1 MRNFLDKVYTG
12 RNEPWRYILT
22 VLLSFVVSNVGAGF
36 MVGLFLVAILIIT
49 GRMDAI
55 EGIPGFSWPAL
66 LIMVAVAFS
75 ASMFFLYVGL
85 KFIHKRDFI
94 SAVNS
99 RGRVDWRR
107 VLRGGAVWFLI
118 VGILDLISIIM
129 DPSSVRFKFTP
140 EFWWLLILALLA
152 FPVQASFE
160 EIFFRGYL
168 MQGMWM
174 ILKRP
179 IPLMILNSLIFSIL
193 HWWNGTTLTMSLS
206 ITAST
211 FIIGLVLALITLTDD
226 GVELAMGVHIA
237 NNLYVSVIHSS
248 PEAGLGNLPSLM
260 VSPSD
265 PYTSPLALILA
276 SALLVAIL
284 FRGRYGDVLGV
295 LRYRG

>member
-1 MRNFLDKVYTG
+1 MRDFLDRVYTG

-36 MVGLFLVAILIIT
+36 MMGLFLVAILIIT
-49 GRMDAI
+49 GRMDSI

-94 SAVNS
+94 SALNS
-99 RGRVDWRR
+99 RGRIDWRR
-107 VLRGGAVWFLI
+107 ILRGGVAWFLI

-226 GVELAMGVHIA
+226 SVELAMGVHIA

-295 LRYRG
+295 LMYRG

>member
-1 MRNFLDKVYTG
+1 MRNFLDNVYAG

-36 MVGLFLVAILIIT
+36 IVGLFLVAILIIT
-49 GRMDAI
+49 GSVDAI

-99 RGRVDWRR
+99 REGLDWRR
-107 VLRGGAVWFLI
+107 ILRGGVVWFI
-118 VGILDLISIIM
+118 IIGVLDLISIIM
-129 DPSSVRFKFTP
+129 DPSSVRFKFTQ

-174 ILKRP
+174 IIKRP

-276 SALLVAIL
+276 SVLLVAIL
-284 FRGRYGDVLGV
+284 FRGRYRDLLDV

>member
-1 MRNFLDKVYTG
+1 MRNFLDRVYTG

-49 GRMDAI
+49 GRMDAF
-55 EGIPGFSWPAL
+55 GDIPGFSWPAL

-75 ASMFFLYVGL
+75 TSMFFLYVGL
-85 KFIHKRDFI
+85 KFIHRRDFI

-99 RGRVDWRR
+99 RGSVDWRR
-107 VLRGGAVWFLI
+107 ILSGGVAWFII
-118 VGILDLISIIM
+118 VGILDLISIVM
-129 DPSSVRFKFTP
+129 DPSSVRLKFTP
-140 EFWWLLILALLA
+140 AFWWLLILALLA

-174 ILKRP
+174 IIKRP
-179 IPLMILNSLIFSIL
+179 IPLMIMNSLIFSIL
-193 HWWNGTTLTMSLS
+193 HWWNGTNLTMSLS

-211 FIIGLVLALITLTDD
+211 FIIGLVLALITLADD

-265 PYTSPLALILA
+265 PYASPLALILA

-284 FRGRYGDVLGV
+284 FRGRYGDVLDV

>member
-1 MRNFLDKVYTG
+1 MRNFLDNVYAG

-36 MVGLFLVAILIIT
+36 IVGLFLVAILIIT
-49 GRMDAI
+49 GSVDAI

-66 LIMVAVAFS
+66 LIMVAAAFS

-99 RGRVDWRR
+99 REGVDWRR
-107 VLRGGAVWFLI
+107 ILRGGVVWFI
-118 VGILDLISIIM
+118 IIGVLDLISIIM
-129 DPSSVRFKFTP
+129 DPSSVRFKFTQ

-174 ILKRP
+174 IIKRP

-237 NNLYVSVIHSS
+237 NNLYVSVVHSS

-276 SALLVAIL
+276 SVLLVAIL
-284 FRGRYGDVLGV
+284 FRGRYRDLLAV